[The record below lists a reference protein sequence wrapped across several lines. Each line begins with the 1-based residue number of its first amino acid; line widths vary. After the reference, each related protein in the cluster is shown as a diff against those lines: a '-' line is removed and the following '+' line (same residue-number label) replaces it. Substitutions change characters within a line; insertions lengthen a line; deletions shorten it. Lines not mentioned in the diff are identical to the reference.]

1 MVDGA
6 GGGGAWRAADAS
18 PPEIAG
24 QRPGNGGVREHKTS
38 WPGEGAAP
46 PAPSSM
52 RVAPS
57 FRTPAALQAT
67 PPSAAEA
74 PNSFVLRHLCAVPL
88 ESAICLPLEDEGKVC
103 GGTSLMFTC
112 HTTLVVGS
120 LHTNSSSILWMPHL
134 STVTRWIGRGFGSI
148 KDSGTL
154 CLFLLEKAHV
164 KVSLILSMS
173 SLYLGVHLEMI
184 RVFVS
189 PMLLHCQRYKMK

>member
-88 ESAICLPLEDEGKVC
+88 ESAICLPLEDEGKVDRAGLWLYQGLWDPLLVPVREGTC
-103 GGTSLMFTC
+103 KSFADFEHVELVPGGAFGDDKGVRISYVAALSTLQDEIEKIKEA
-112 HTTLVVGS
+112 TTL
-120 LHTNSSSILWMPHL
+120 LKP
-134 STVTRWIGRGFGSI
+134 
-148 KDSGTL
+148 
-154 CLFLLEKAHV
+154 
-164 KVSLILSMS
+164 
-173 SLYLGVHLEMI
+173 
-184 RVFVS
+184 RVAV
-189 PMLLHCQRYKMK
+189 